1 MLKKLSLISFCLIAT
16 CLWAAEPNLQ
26 NIKQLTFGGEN
37 AEAYFS
43 SDGKQL
49 IFQSTRDGYPC
60 DQIFTMTIDGSD
72 VKKISNG
79 GRTTCSFFFPDGN
92 RILYSSTHSISLE
105 CPAPPDRSRGYVW
118 SLYPSYDIYS
128 TIASGGTSLTP
139 LSPGPGYDAEAT
151 ISTDGSK
158 IVFTSDRDGDL
169 ELYVM
174 NSDGTNVHR
183 VTNSPGYDGGAFFS
197 PDGKQIVYRAHPI
210 SDEKEL
216 SEFQELLKQHLVRPT
231 KLEIFVMN
239 SDGSNVRQVTSNG
252 AANFCPYFH
261 PDGKRIIFASNMH
274 DPSGRNFDLYMIGA
288 DGTGLK
294 RITDNP
300 TFDGFPMFSPDGKKL
315 VFASNRNGKTQG
327 ETNIFIADWVESTAS
342 ANHSAD
348 LSIENLKHHIEFLA
362 SDEMKGRLAGSPE
375 GKKAAEYIEAEFKKY
390 GLTAPPKISSYF
402 QEFEFSA
409 GVKAGKTN
417 NLSVDLPSGNKQY
430 EFEKDFVPAGYS
442 DDAAIKNLPVF
453 FAGYGPSATS
463 LASEGFANMD
473 VKGKAV
479 IVLPEDPEAKNS
491 KIEVPQYYA
500 VRYKA
505 MVARDAGASALIVTT
520 ESDEDDLPK
529 LRVDRNPGT
538 SGLPILYV
546 RKSIVGEWLQSA
558 NKNFPDP
565 NNPHIE
571 PAFDLPQ
578 IKVSLQVELI
588 REKAESENVLGFIPA
603 SSPTNQTLIIGAH
616 YDHLGMGI
624 EGSLAP
630 NSNAVHNGADD
641 NASGVAAVLELAR
654 TLSANR
660 KNFTKNILLIA
671 FGGEELGVLGSSE
684 FVKNPIVPIKDVI
697 AMLNLDMVGRLRES
711 RLIIGGTGTSPLWK
725 GLLVDADPE
734 NLKLIF
740 NESGSGPSDHMRFYS
755 KDIPVLFFFTGA
767 HAQYHKPDDDPNT
780 INYDGLKTIS
790 DYVYRVVEEIQHHE
804 EAPKF
809 TRVQSSREEMASR
822 GGLRAY
828 LGTIPDY
835 AEEVKGVKLT
845 GVREGSPAEKAGI
858 KADDVIVEFAGKK
871 IENIY
876 DYTFA
881 LQNSKPGQTVSIGLM
896 RNGQRI
902 MVEAILEKR
911 SE

>member
-1 MLKKLSLISFCLIAT
+1 MIKKLSLIVFCFT
-16 CLWAAEPNLQ
+16 VTSLWAAEPNLQ

-43 SDGKQL
+43 SDGKKL

-60 DQIFTMTIDGSD
+60 DQIYTMNIDGSD
-72 VKKISNG
+72 VKKISQG
-79 GRTTCSFFFPDGN
+79 GRTTCSYFFPDGN
-92 RILYSSTHSISLE
+92 RILYSSTHGASQE

-118 SLYPSYDIYS
+118 SLYSSYDIYS
-128 TIASGGTSLTP
+128 TIVSGTELRP
-139 LSPGPGYDAEAT
+139 LAPGPGYDAEAT

-216 SEFQELLKQHLVRPT
+216 GEFQELLKQHLVRPT

-239 SDGSNVRQVTSNG
+239 ADGSNVRQITGNG

-261 PDGKRIIFASNMH
+261 PDGKRIIFASNLH
-274 DPSGRNFDLYMIGA
+274 DPAGRNFDLFIIRT
-288 DGTGLK
+288 DGTGLR

-315 VFASNRNGKTQG
+315 VFASNRNAKTQG
-327 ETNIFIADWVESTAS
+327 ETNIFIADWIESPES
-342 ANHSAD
+342 ANNSAN
-348 LSIENLKHHIEFLA
+348 LSLENLKHHIEFLA
-362 SDEMKGRLAGSPE
+362 SDKMNGRLAGSPE
-375 GKKAAEYIEAEFKKY
+375 GRKAAEYILQEFKKY
-390 GLTAPPKISSYF
+390 GLTAPPKTASYF
-402 QEFEFSA
+402 QHFEFSS

-417 NLSVDLPSGNKQY
+417 SLSAGLPSGNKQY
-430 EFEKDFVPAGYS
+430 SFEKDFVPAGYS
-442 DDAAIKNLPVF
+442 DDAFVKDLTVY
-453 FAGYGPSATS
+453 FAGFGPSAYS
-463 LASEGFANMD
+463 LTSEGFANMD

-491 KIEVPQYYA
+491 KIQVPQYYA
-500 VRYKA
+500 IRYKA
-505 MVARDAGASALIVTT
+505 MVARDAGAAALIVAT

-529 LRVDRNPGT
+529 LHVDRNPGT
-538 SGLPILYV
+538 SGLPVLYV
-546 RKSIVGEWLQSA
+546 RRSIVADWLKSA

-565 NNPHIE
+565 NNPHTE
-571 PAFDLPQ
+571 PAFELPG
-578 IKVSLQVELI
+578 IKISLQVELV
-588 REKAESENVLGFIPA
+588 REKAQSVNILGFIPA
-603 SSPTNQTLIIGAH
+603 SSPTDQTLIIGAH

-630 NSNAVHNGADD
+630 NSNQIHNGADD
-641 NASGVAAVLELAR
+641 NASGVSAILELAR

-660 KNFTKNILLIA
+660 KNLTKNILFIA

-684 FVKNPIVPIKDVI
+684 FVKNPVVTLKDVI

-725 GLLVDADPE
+725 GLLVDANPE
-734 NLKLIF
+734 NLKLVF

-767 HAQYHKPDDDPNT
+767 HAQYHKPGDDPNT
-780 INYDGLKTIS
+780 INYEGLKTVS
-790 DYVYRVVEEIQHHE
+790 DYVYRVVEEIQHNE

-858 KADDVIVEFAGKK
+858 QAGDIIVEFAGKK

-881 LQNSKPGQTVSIGLM
+881 LQNSKPGQSVSIGLL
-896 RNGQRI
+896 RNGERVT
-902 MVEAILEKR
+902 VEAVLEKR
-911 SE
+911 TE

>member
-1 MLKKLSLISFCLIAT
+1 MIKNLSLIVLCFT
-16 CLWAAEPNLQ
+16 VNFLWAAEPDLQ
-26 NIKQLTFGGEN
+26 NVKQLTFGGEN

-60 DQIFTMTIDGSD
+60 DQIYTMNIDGSD

-79 GRTTCSFFFPDGN
+79 GRTTCSYFFPDGD
-92 RILYSSTHSISLE
+92 RILYSSTHAASAE

-128 TIASGGTSLTP
+128 SNRSGGNLATLAA
-139 LSPGPGYDAEAT
+139 GPGYDAEAT
-151 ISTDGSK
+151 ISTDGRK
-158 IVFTSDRDGDL
+158 IVFTSDRDSDL

-210 SDEKEL
+210 SDDKEL
-216 SEFQELLKQHLVRPT
+216 IEFQDLLKQHLVKPT

-239 SDGSNVRQVTSNG
+239 EDGSNVRQITSNG

-261 PDGKRIIFASNMH
+261 PDGKRIIFASNLH
-274 DPSGRNFDLYMIGA
+274 DPTGRNFDLYLINT

-315 VFASNRNGKTQG
+315 VFASNRNAKIQG
-327 ETNIFIADWVESTAS
+327 ETNIFIADWIEPSTSS
-342 ANHSAD
+342 ANAAP
-348 LSIENLKHHIEFLA
+348 LSIENLKHHLEFLA
-362 SDEMKGRLAGSPE
+362 SDQLKGRLAGSPE
-375 GKKAAEYIEAEFKKY
+375 GRKAAEYILQEFKQY
-390 GLTAPPKISSYF
+390 GLAAPPRTASYY
-402 QEFEFSA
+402 QHFEFSS

-417 NLSVDLPSGNKQY
+417 TLSADLPSGSKQY
-430 EFEKDFVPAGYS
+430 AFEKDFVPAGYS
-442 DDAAIKNLPVF
+442 DDASIKNLPVY

-463 LASEGFANMD
+463 LTDEGFANMD

-479 IVLPEDPEAKNS
+479 IVLPEDPGAKDS
-491 KIEVPQYYA
+491 KIQVSPYY
-500 VRYKA
+500 VIRYKA

-520 ESDEDDLPK
+520 ESDQDELPQ
-529 LRVDRNPGT
+529 LHVDRNPGT
-538 SGLPILYV
+538 SGLPVLYV
-546 RKSIVGEWLQSA
+546 RRSIVADWLQSA

-565 NNPHIE
+565 NNPHAE
-571 PAFDLPQ
+571 STFDIPG
-578 IKVSLQVELI
+578 IKLSSQVELI
-588 REKAESENVLGFIPA
+588 REKAQSENVLGYIPA
-603 SSPTNQTLIIGAH
+603 STPTNQTLIIGAH
-616 YDHLGMGI
+616 YDHLGTGI

-630 NSNAVHNGADD
+630 NSHEIHNGADD
-641 NASGVAAVLELAR
+641 NASGVSAILELAR

-660 KNFTKNILLIA
+660 KSLSKNILFIA

-684 FVKNPIVPIKDVI
+684 FVKDPVVPLKDVI

-725 GLLVDADPE
+725 GLLVDSDPE
-734 NLKLIF
+734 SLKLVF

-755 KDIPVLFFFTGA
+755 KDIPVLFFFTGS
-767 HAQYHKPDDDPNT
+767 HAQYHKPEDDANT
-780 INYDGLKTIS
+780 INYEGLKSVS
-790 DYVYRVVEEIQHHE
+790 DYVYRIVEQIQQHA

-822 GGLRAY
+822 GGLRAS

-835 AEEVKGVKLT
+835 GEEVKGVKLT

-858 KADDVIVEFAGKK
+858 QAGDIVVEFEGKK

-881 LQNSKPGQTVSIGLM
+881 LQNSKPGQVVSIGLL

-902 MVEAILEKR
+902 MVQATLEKR
-911 SE
+911 TE

>member
-1 MLKKLSLISFCLIAT
+1 MMKTLIMFCLSVT

-60 DQIFTMTIDGSD
+60 DQIYTMNIDGSD

-79 GRTTCSFFFPDGN
+79 GRTTCSYFFPGN
-92 RILYSSTHSISLE
+92 DRILYSSTHAASAD
-105 CPAPPDRSRGYVW
+105 CPPGADRSRGYVW

-128 TIASGGTSLTP
+128 TSLPPGNLTTLAS
-139 LSPGPGYDAEAT
+139 GPGYDAEAT

-210 SDEKEL
+210 TDEKEL
-216 SEFQELLKQHLVRPT
+216 SEFQDLLKQHLVKPT

-239 SDGSNVRQVTSNG
+239 EDGSNVRQITSNG

-261 PDGKRIIFASNMH
+261 PDGKRIIFASNLH
-274 DPSGRNFDLYMIGA
+274 DPTGRNFDLYMIA
-288 DGTGLK
+288 TDGTGLK

-315 VFASNRNGKTQG
+315 VFASNRNAKIQG
-327 ETNIFIADWVESTAS
+327 ETNIFIADWIEPSTS
-342 ANHSAD
+342 SNSSTD
-348 LSIENLKHHIEFLA
+348 LSIENLKHNLEFLA
-362 SDEMKGRLAGSPE
+362 SDQLKGRLAGSAE
-375 GKKAAEYIEAEFKKY
+375 GRKAAEYILQEFKKY
-390 GLTAPPKISSYF
+390 GLAAPTKTASYY
-402 QEFEFSA
+402 QHFEFSS
-409 GVKAGKTN
+409 GVKPGKTN
-417 NLSVDLPSGNKQY
+417 SLSATLSSGNKKY
-430 EFEKDFVPAGYS
+430 SFEKDFIPAGYS
-442 DDAAIKNLPVF
+442 DDAALKDLPLY
-453 FAGYGPSATS
+453 FAGYGPSAS
-463 LASEGFANMD
+463 SMNDPGFANMD

-479 IVLPEDPEAKNS
+479 VVLPEDPGAKDS
-491 KIEVPQYYA
+491 KIQVPAYYA
-500 VRYKA
+500 NRYKA
-505 MVARDAGASALIVTT
+505 MMARDAGASALIVAT
-520 ESDEDDLPK
+520 ESEKDDLPK
-529 LRVDRNPGT
+529 LHVDRNPGT
-538 SGLPILYV
+538 SGMPVLYV
-546 RKSIVGEWLQSA
+546 RRSLVGEWLQSA

-565 NNPHIE
+565 NNPHVE
-571 PAFDLPQ
+571 STFDVPGVQL
-578 IKVSLQVELI
+578 SLEVELI
-588 REKAESENVLGFIPA
+588 REKAQSENVLGYLPA
-603 SSPTNQTLIIGAH
+603 SSPTNQTLVIGAH

-630 NSNAVHNGADD
+630 NSHEIHNGADD
-641 NASGVAAVLELAR
+641 NASGVSAILELAR

-660 KNFTKNILLIA
+660 KSLTKNILFIA

-684 FVKNPIVPIKDVI
+684 FVKNPVVPLKDVI
-697 AMLNLDMVGRLRES
+697 AMLNLDMVGRLREN

-734 NLKLIF
+734 NLKLVF
-740 NESGSGPSDHMRFYS
+740 NESGSGPSDHMLFYS
-755 KDIPVLFFFTGA
+755 KEIPVLFFFTGA
-767 HAQYHKPDDDPNT
+767 HAQYHKPDDDSNT
-780 INYDGLKTIS
+780 INYEGLKSVS
-790 DYVYRVVEEIQHHE
+790 DYVYRVVEQIQQHD

-809 TRVQSSREEMASR
+809 TRVQASREEMASR

-858 KADDVIVEFAGKK
+858 QAGDIIVEFAGKK
-871 IENIY
+871 VENIY

-881 LQNSKPGQTVSIGLM
+881 LQNSKPGQTVSIGLL

-902 MVEAILEKR
+902 MVQATLEKR
-911 SE
+911 ME